1 MPTCQ
6 IRSCS
11 MNIPIFLWDV
21 FLCVYGEIVASQH
34 TGGVYCDIGCGW
46 NIYGKCAKPV
56 ENCKYDKSTT
66 YVQHEIC
73 VIPTANLTL
82 RPPRMKYSTKT
93 VTEPN
98 RQKLKFVLILHFM
111 SENHFIYL
119 LVFPTLRRNAWS
131 REHWMLGM
139 YRIATDITIFL
150 MWIAQA
156 QNTER
161 EKEKNQTRK
170 APQMANSAFWQS
182 GDNS

>member
-34 TGGVYCDIGCGW
+34 TGGVYCDIGCGR

-82 RPPRMKYSTKT
+82 RPP
-93 VTEPN
+93 
-98 RQKLKFVLILHFM
+98 
-111 SENHFIYL
+111 
-119 LVFPTLRRNAWS
+119 
-131 REHWMLGM
+131 G
-139 YRIATDITIFL
+139 
-150 MWIAQA
+150 
-156 QNTER
+156 
-161 EKEKNQTRK
+161 
-170 APQMANSAFWQS
+170 
-182 GDNS
+182 